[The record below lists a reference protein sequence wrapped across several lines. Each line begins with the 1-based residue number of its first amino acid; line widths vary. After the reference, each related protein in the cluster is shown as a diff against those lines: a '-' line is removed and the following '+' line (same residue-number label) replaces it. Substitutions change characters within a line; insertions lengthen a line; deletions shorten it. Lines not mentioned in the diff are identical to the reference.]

1 MRRVALRPCGQVA
14 PLGVLLLVIRVAPT
28 TVVRRPAGV
37 ALLRVAH
44 PSSAGVHH
52 APVTHRVPTAVAP
65 NVAVHAEMIKAGA
78 RPRPSP
84 RGVHGWGGR
93 GGGGGGRG
101 RGIGGRRWWWWM
113 DVMKVG
119 WRDGRPETDRSLPL
133 LTAAP
138 RRATHLVTSD
148 NDRLLRVFSEAS
160 KAVVSI

>member
-1 MRRVALRPCGQVA
+1 MALRPRGQVA
-14 PLGVLLLVIRVAPT
+14 PLGVLLLTLRVAAT

-52 APVTHRVPTAVAP
+52 APVADRVTTAIAP
-65 NVAVHAEMIKAGA
+65 DVTAHAEMIETRP

-93 GGGGGGRG
+93 
-101 RGIGGRRWWWWM
+101 WWM

-119 WRDGRPETDRSLPL
+119 WRDGRSETGRSLPL
-133 LTAAP
+133 QTASP
-138 RRATHLVTSD
+138 RLSIHLVTSD
-148 NDRLLRVFSEAS
+148 DDRLLRVFSEAF
-160 KAVVSI
+160 KAVV